1 MSYRKRPCPKTTL
14 SIRLRPTAETLL
26 EQHCKKTRLNKS
38 QLVND
43 LIEQSLG
50 AEQGGQRAA
59 ALLDEMLV
67 GIEGSGDR
75 DSAKNISGR
84 LKKALRV
91 KHAAR

>member
-1 MSYRKRPCPKTTL
+1 MSTL
-14 SIRLRPTAETLL
+14 SIRLRPAAETLL
-26 EQHCKKTRLNKS
+26 EQHCKKKRLNKS

-50 AEQGGQRAA
+50 ADHGGQKAA
-59 ALLDEMLV
+59 ALLDELLA

-75 DSAKNISGR
+75 DSAKNISSR
-84 LKKALRV
+84 VKKALRV

>member
-1 MSYRKRPCPKTTL
+1 MGTL
-14 SIRLRPTAETLL
+14 SIRLRPAAETLL
-26 EQHCKKTRLNKS
+26 EQHCKKKRLNKS

-50 AEQGGQRAA
+50 ADHGGHKAA
-59 ALLDEMLV
+59 VLLDELLA

-75 DSAKNISGR
+75 DSAKNISSR
-84 LKKALRV
+84 VKKALRV

>member
-1 MSYRKRPCPKTTL
+1 MSTL
-14 SIRLRPTAETLL
+14 SIRLRPTAEALL
-26 EQHCKKTRLNKS
+26 EQHCKKFRLSKS

-59 ALLDEMLV
+59 ALLDELLV

-75 DSAKNISGR
+75 NSAKNISGR
-84 LKKALRV
+84 LKKVLRA
-91 KHAAR
+91 KHAVR

>member
-1 MSYRKRPCPKTTL
+1 MSAL
-14 SIRLRPTAETLL
+14 SIRLRPAAKALL

-43 LIEQSLG
+43 LIEQLLG
-50 AEQGGQRAA
+50 AERGGERAA
-59 ALLDEMLV
+59 ALLDEMLA

-75 DSAKNISGR
+75 NSAKNISTR
-84 LKKALRV
+84 LKKALRA

>member
-1 MSYRKRPCPKTTL
+1 MSTL
-14 SIRLRPTAETLL
+14 SIRLRPTAEALL

-50 AEQGGQRAA
+50 AEQAGQRAA
-59 ALLDEMLV
+59 AMLDEMLES
-67 GIEGSGDR
+67 IEGSGDR
-75 DSAKNISGR
+75 DSAKNISAR
-84 LKKALRV
+84 LKKALRA

>member
-1 MSYRKRPCPKTTL
+1 MSTL
-14 SIRLRPTAETLL
+14 SIRLRPTAEALL

-50 AEQGGQRAA
+50 SEQGGQRAA

-67 GIEGSGDR
+67 DIAGSGDR
-75 DSAKNISGR
+75 NSARNISAR
-84 LKKALRV
+84 LKKSLRA
-91 KHAAR
+91 KHTAR

>member
-1 MSYRKRPCPKTTL
+1 MSTL

-50 AEQGGQRAA
+50 AEQGGQRTA
-59 ALLDEMLV
+59 ALLDEMLA

-84 LKKALRV
+84 LKKTLRA

>member
-1 MSYRKRPCPKTTL
+1 MSTL
-14 SIRLRPTAETLL
+14 SIRLRPTAQALL
-26 EQHCKKTRLNKS
+26 EQHCKKKRLNKS

-50 AEQGGQRAA
+50 AEHGGQRAA

-67 GIEGSGDR
+67 GIKGSGDPN
-75 DSAKNISGR
+75 SAKNVASR
-84 LKKALRV
+84 LKEALRV